1 MSSKRG
7 QPHYRRHMRTHFALH
22 GCRCRT
28 HPLLSSPTRCRRRPS
43 NERVM
48 QMNRKKKPGAA
59 PWQQRCLSWKRQ
71 APKIGKW
78 TRCATS
84 CAAVSYAIVTGV
96 SRSWRLDCERSV
108 ARGSCRGGSTD
119 GFRPTSFSGAAPMAS
134 SATPAT
140 ACRRIPQ
147 FFRAYGFRRA
157 KMSSRFRPEV
167 RPGGRAEDVWL
178 FRFCLAGIEHGIAG
192 LT

>member
-78 TRCATS
+78 TRFATS
-84 CAAVSYAIVTGV
+84 CAAVSYANVTGV
-96 SRSWRLDCERSV
+96 SRSWRLECERSV

-119 GFRPTSFSGAAPMAS
+119 GFRPASFSGAGSPHGFIGDASNGLPAHTSIFPRLWISQGEDEQPIPTRSSPWWPRRGRMAFS
-134 SATPAT
+134 FLS
-140 ACRRIPQ
+140 CRN
-147 FFRAYGFRRA
+147 
-157 KMSSRFRPEV
+157 
-167 RPGGRAEDVWL
+167 
-178 FRFCLAGIEHGIAG
+178 
-192 LT
+192 